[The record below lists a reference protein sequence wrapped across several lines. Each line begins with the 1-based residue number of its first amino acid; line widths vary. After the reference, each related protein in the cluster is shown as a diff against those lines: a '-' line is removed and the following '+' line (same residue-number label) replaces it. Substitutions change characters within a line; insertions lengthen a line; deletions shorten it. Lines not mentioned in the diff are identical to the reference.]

1 MNIHEQ
7 LTDVFRNVFD
17 DDTIV
22 IIPETSADDIEG
34 WDSLSHV
41 NLIIAVELK
50 FNIEFTQQEIRSFS
64 DVGEMEK
71 CIENKLNMI

>member
-1 MNIHEQ
+1 MMKVHEQ

-22 IIPETSADDIEG
+22 IIPETTADDIEG

-50 FNIEFTQQEIRSFS
+50 FNIEFTRNEIRSFS
-64 DVGEMEK
+64 NVGEMEK
-71 CIENKLNMI
+71 CIKNKLA